1 MPDIRVRLRG
11 PSGLST
17 ATLGESAT
25 VKDLRAQITEK
36 TGLPAYAYDL
46 KYGYPVKPLS
56 LETFGEDQKLA
67 ELGIKLHGESLII
80 TAKEAPTPAPP
91 TPLVTRNEAPVP
103 STGRPSSPK
112 LSLSRSNRKSADDP
126 PEVPSPEHNGTFVLR
141 VMPDDNSCLFR
152 AVSTALLG
160 GEDAMTELRSI
171 VAEEIQNNPDEYPKV
186 VLEKDPDDYCRWIK
200 NENSWGGAIELSILS
215 KHFGVEIWTIDVQ
228 SLAPVR
234 FNEGQSQRCILV
246 YSGIHYDTIALT
258 PAVTASPDFD
268 TKVFDAAD
276 PLVEERSLALCKL
289 LQGKHYYT
297 DTTNFRIKCRQCGG
311 TFTGEQGATQ
321 HAEQTGHTDFQ
332 EAD

>member
-1 MPDIRVRLRG
+1 MPAIKIRIRG
-11 PSGLST
+11 PSGQST
-17 ATLGESAT
+17 ASLGENAT
-25 VKDLRAQITEK
+25 VKDLRIQITEK
-36 TGLPAYAYDL
+36 TGLSAYDV
-46 KYGYPVKPLS
+46 KYGYPVQPLL
-56 LETFGEDQKLA
+56 LEQFDEHQKLI
-67 ELGIKLHGESLII
+67 ELGVKLNGESLII
-80 TAKEAPTPAPP
+80 TAKETPPVTRHEAPAP
-91 TPLVTRNEAPVP
+91 
-103 STGRPSSPK
+103 TGRPPSPK
-112 LSLSRSNRKSADDP
+112 LSLARSNKSPDDP

-171 VAEEIQNNPDEYPKV
+171 VAEEIQRNPTEYPKV

-234 FNEGQSQRCILV
+234 FNEGPSQRCVLV

-258 PAVTASPDFD
+258 PSVTVSPEFD

-289 LQGKHYYT
+289 LQKQHYYT
-297 DTTNFRIKCRQCGG
+297 DTANFHIKCRRCGG
-311 TFTGEQGATQ
+311 IFTGELGATQ

>member
-1 MPDIRVRLRG
+1 MGIRIRG
-11 PSGLST
+11 PAGQTT
-17 ATLGESAT
+17 ASLDESAT
-25 VKDLRAQITEK
+25 VKDLRTQITAK
-36 TGLPAYAYDL
+36 TGLPAYDVR
-46 KYGYPVKPLS
+46 YGYPVTPLP
-56 LETFGEDQKLA
+56 LEEFDELQKLN
-67 ELGIKLHGESLII
+67 EIGINLNGESLTI
-80 TAKEAPTPAPP
+80 TARETSPVTENETL
-91 TPLVTRNEAPVP
+91 TPL
-103 STGRPSSPK
+103 SPK
-112 LSLSRSNRKSADDP
+112 LSLTRSNKKSSDDP
-126 PEVPSPEHNGTFVLR
+126 PEVPSPEHNGTFILR

-171 VAEEIQNNPDEYPKV
+171 VAEEIQRNPTDYPKV

-234 FNEGQSQRCILV
+234 FNEGSSQRCILV

-258 PAVTASPDFD
+258 PSATASPEFD

-276 PLVEERSLALCKL
+276 PLVEERSLSVCRL
-289 LQGKHYYT
+289 LQKQHYYT
-297 DTTNFRIKCRQCGG
+297 DTAKFRIKCQECGG
-311 TFTGEQGATQ
+311 ILTGEQGATE

-332 EAD
+332 EADEKEISQASLHTVQQAFL